1 MTLAAPAGR
10 KSAIHWGEPMVACL
24 ILGDS
29 LAVGIGQYRPECHT
43 VAQVGITSSGY
54 IQTLLTPQAGG
65 TAVISLGVND
75 SDAMPTLQNLRR
87 VRASI
92 QAKRVF
98 WLLPGIKQRVRDAVR
113 TVAVEYDDFLVDTR
127 FEAGAGY
134 RFLAAMVP

>member
-1 MTLAAPAGR
+1 
-10 KSAIHWGEPMVACL
+10 MVPCL

-29 LAVGIGQYRPECHT
+29 LAVGIGQYRPECLT
-43 VAQVGITSSGY
+43 VAQTGITSGRY
-54 IQTLLTPQAGG
+54 IQTLLTTQTGN

-75 SDAMPTLQNLRR
+75 ADDMATLQNLRR

-92 QAKRVF
+92 HAKRVF
-98 WLLPGIKQRVRDAVR
+98 WLLPGIKPRVREAVR

-127 FEAGAGY
+127 FEAGADHLHPSGTGY